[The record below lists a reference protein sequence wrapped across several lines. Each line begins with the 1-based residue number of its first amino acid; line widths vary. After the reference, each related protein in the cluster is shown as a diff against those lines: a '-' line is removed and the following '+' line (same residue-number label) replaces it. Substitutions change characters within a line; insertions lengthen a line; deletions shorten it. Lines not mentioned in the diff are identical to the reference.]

1 MNRRQPQSTSSAPY
15 ANHTARARAAPR
27 NSCVRAGSARFAPHA
42 PRPTPAVRTSTA
54 PHQIGYPSIPCPS
67 SVTNTTAVPATAT
80 PAQRASRPRS
90 RSSMIQRNPA
100 GANSSRSTS
109 GSESNE
115 IGPAAASPAFRR
127 PTGPPAVHGS
137 AAGPNSGVRV
147 SHSTAAPYAPA
158 TKKLGTPRYDR
169 APFAATTAAINRAT
183 APAPTSA
190 PSVLVVTSTML
201 AVLTGE
207 NTCRPS
213 TVALSAR
220 PTSVARRISAR
231 TAPERDVTTHTAPRP
246 AKRTVFRRPSIA
258 SRHPSEGVKARA
270 SRAPA
275 AVRSGEGWSWVR
287 VASRTTAT

>member
-15 ANHTARARAAPR
+15 ANHTARARAAP
-27 NSCVRAGSARFAPHA
+27 
-42 PRPTPAVRTSTA
+42 PA
-54 PHQIGYPSIPCPS
+54 I
-67 SVTNTTAVPATAT
+67 
-80 PAQRASRPRS
+80 
-90 RSSMIQRNPA
+90 
-100 GANSSRSTS
+100 
-109 GSESNE
+109 
-115 IGPAAASPAFRR
+115 
-127 PTGPPAVHGS
+127 HGG
-137 AAGPNSGVRV
+137 AAGPNSGARA

-169 APFAATTAAINRAT
+169 APHAATTAAINRAT

-201 AVLTGE
+201 AVRTGE

-231 TAPERDVTTHTAPRP
+231 TAPEGDVTTHTAPRP

-258 SRHPSEGVKARA
+258 SRHP
-270 SRAPA
+270 
-275 AVRSGEGWSWVR
+275 
-287 VASRTTAT
+287 